1 MQGPLALCT
10 KSYTLSARFLVLFAA
25 GPQRQLHVERV
36 ASVPALGP
44 DLPVMRL
51 YDRLRDGEPQT
62 EAPAARP
69 GRVGA
74 GEALEDLLQLLR
86 REGRALVFERK
97 MAAVPPTALQLQ
109 PDGAAG
115 VVFSGVLE

>member
-10 KSYTLSARFLVLFAA
+10 KSYTLFTCFLVFFAA

-51 YDRLRDGEPQT
+51 YDRLRYRKSYTGT
-62 EAPAARP
+62 TC
-69 GRVGA
+69 GRI
-74 GEALEDLLQLLR
+74 
-86 REGRALVFERK
+86 
-97 MAAVPPTALQLQ
+97 
-109 PDGAAG
+109 
-115 VVFSGVLE
+115 S

>member
-1 MQGPLALCT
+1 MQGPLSLCT

-36 ASVPALGP
+36 APVPALGP

-51 YDRLRDGEPQT
+51 HDRLRDGEPQT

-86 REGRALVFERK
+86 RLNK
-97 MAAVPPTALQLQ
+97 
-109 PDGAAG
+109 
-115 VVFSGVLE
+115 

>member
-115 VVFSGVLE
+115 GVFAGVVE